1 MDPIRVITENCTACS
16 LCVKA
21 CSYAAI
27 ALSGPPVAKTGKP
40 SAVIDLAKCTICG
53 ACVEAC
59 KRFKAIVITRVTFKG
74 QEIKAYSGVAVLA
87 EHRRGKLASVVP
99 EIIGAARELKKEL
112 AEAEKAATGT
122 PAQGADGQAAAG
134 ASPSSGDQASAPV
147 CAILV
152 GSGVK
157 RFTDELLSYGVDEVW
172 MIDNPAIG
180 DFDEDVQAELVAQII
195 MERKPEIFLGGGT
208 VVGRSLLPRVAAKIL
223 TGLTAD
229 CTELA
234 IDSATKLLKQTRPAF
249 GGNIMATILTQN
261 HRPQMATV
269 RHKVMKPADKVG
281 QPTGKVIE
289 ITHIPVPK
297 SKIEFLEFV
306 EEKGETVNLVEADVI
321 VSGGRGIKDPKNF
334 AVLEK
339 LALATGGALGAS
351 RAAVDAGWIPYSH
364 QVGQTG
370 KTVKPKVYIACGIS
384 GAIQH
389 LAGMKGSDMI
399 IAINSDPS
407 APIFDVAHYG
417 IVGDLF
423 QVVPELTKR
432 LENGG

>member
-1 MDPIRVITENCTACS
+1 MDPIRVITQNCVGCN
-16 LCVKA
+16 LCVKSCA
-21 CSYAAI
+21 YDAI
-27 ALSGPPVAKTGKP
+27 ALTGPVGAREGKAT
-40 SAVIDLAKCTICG
+40 AVIDLQKCTLCG
-53 ACVEAC
+53 SCVEAC
-59 KRFKAIVITRVTFKG
+59 KRYKAIVITRSTFKG
-74 QEIKAYSGVAVLA
+74 QDVSQYAGICVFA
-87 EHRRGKLASVVP
+87 EHRLGKVASVVP
-99 EIIGAARELKKEL
+99 EIIGAARELQKEL
-112 AEAEKAATGT
+112 
-122 PAQGADGQAAAG
+122 
-134 ASPSSGDQASAPV
+134 SAPV
-147 CAILV
+147 SAILI
-152 GSGVK
+152 GNGVK
-157 RFTDELLSYGVDEVW
+157 KYTDELLALGVDEVW

-180 DFDEDVQAELVAQII
+180 DFDEDVQAELVAQIL

-229 CTELA
+229 CTELS
-234 IDSATKLLKQTRPAF
+234 IDPATTLLRQTRPAF

-269 RHKVMKPADKVG
+269 RHKVMTPATPVSSP
-281 QPTGKVIE
+281 QGKVVE
-289 ITHIPVPK
+289 LTHIPVPK
-297 SKIEFLEFV
+297 SKLEFLEFV
-306 EEKGETVNLVEADVI
+306 EEKTATVNLVEADVI

-334 AVLEK
+334 SLIES
-339 LALATGGALGAS
+339 LAIATGGAVGAS

-389 LAGMKGSDMI
+389 LAGMKGADMI
-399 IAINSDPS
+399 VAINSDPS

-423 QVVPELTKR
+423 KVIPELVKR
-432 LENGG
+432 LESRS